1 MSTLFILDNK
11 QSNQINLK
19 LLRYIYNNLDTIHVK
34 VKKVDRN
41 IMEVLKKNKITRLP
55 VLIVKNNT
63 YIGLSEIMNY
73 CEKLKKDNSLGFNNS
88 NTFGFNNSNTFGF
101 NNSNTLEKYYEE
113 ELKSNEE
120 ETSLGEEIKKNT
132 RNNGNVNG
140 NVNLNKSNN
149 GNVNGNDNI
158 TKSNNNIT
166 KSNNN
171 ITIGKKEIQDDEDS
185 KDDMMINAYLTNMH
199 LSMN

>member
-88 NTFGFNNSNTFGF
+88 NT
-101 NNSNTLEKYYEE
+101 LEKYYEE

-140 NVNLNKSNN
+140 NAKSNNTFSNNAKSNNTFSNN
-149 GNVNGNDNI
+149 GNNGNNTFSNNGNNTFSNNGNDNI
-158 TKSNNNIT
+158 TKSNN
-166 KSNNN
+166 
-171 ITIGKKEIQDDEDS
+171 KKEIQDDEDS

>member
-73 CEKLKKDNSLGFNNS
+73 CEKLKKGNSL
-88 NTFGFNNSNTFGF
+88 GF

-140 NVNLNKSNN
+140 NAKSNNTFSNN
-149 GNVNGNDNI
+149 GNANGNDNNTFSNNTFSI
-158 TKSNNNIT
+158 DNSTKSNN
-166 KSNNN
+166 
-171 ITIGKKEIQDDEDS
+171 KKEIQDDEDS

>member
-41 IMEVLKKNKITRLP
+41 IMEVLKKNKITKLP

-73 CEKLKKDNSLGFNNS
+73 CEKLKKGNSLGFNNS
-88 NTFGFNNSNTFGF
+88 NTLVF

-132 RNNGNVNG
+132 RNNINSNVNG
-140 NVNLNKSNN
+140 NVNLTKSNN
-149 GNVNGNDNI
+149 GNNVGNINITKSNDNI
-158 TKSNNNIT
+158 TKNNN
-166 KSNNN
+166 N
-171 ITIGKKEIQDDEDS
+171 KKEIQDDEDS